1 MSVRFSPAVLALA
14 VGACAFV
21 PALPAAAALTASG
34 SSRNV
39 TATLVPEA
47 TALEPGQPLW
57 VGLHLKMAPH
67 WHTYW
72 KNPGDSGLPT
82 RIKWR
87 LADGA
92 SAGDIQWPRPE
103 RIPAG
108 PLMSYGYEDEVLL
121 LAEIRPPASVTSG
134 DMKIGARVDWLECR
148 EACLPGKAELD
159 ITVPVTK
166 GASRP
171 SLEWE
176 PVFRKF
182 RERLPLAS
190 PPLQAEA
197 VTTGAGLTLTVSGLA
212 APRQAYFF
220 PARTQVLEHAAPQTL
235 TPAGKAFRLQMT
247 PAANA
252 TPPEGIDG
260 VLEADGH
267 AYEISA
273 PVVVSAASA
282 AVTSPEPPV
291 GGASR
296 LLPALGLAFA
306 GGLILN
312 LMPCVLPVL
321 SLKVM
326 AFVRHGGES
335 RTAAL
340 RHGMAFTTGVL
351 AFFWLLAGG
360 LLALRAAGQQVG
372 WGFQLQSP
380 PFVVFLAALFLL
392 VALNL
397 FGVFAVGQSLT
408 AAGNLEARSNGLASS
423 FWSGALATIVA
434 TPCTAPFMGS
444 ALGLALGQPP
454 ASTLLIFGALGLG
467 MAAPYLVLS
476 ASPRLLKRLPRPGRW
491 MESLQQA
498 LGFPML
504 GTVVFLVW
512 LFGRQ
517 AGVNAMSGLLAAL
530 LLIAAGAWLYGRG
543 TAPTASR
550 GRRLALVISA
560 GVLVAVGLTL
570 GLSQAQASPASTGAQ
585 AQGWEPYSE
594 SRLAELRRAG
604 QPVFIDFTADWCLT
618 CQVNHRV
625 ALEAGDVRERF
636 ERQGVVRMKADWTLR
651 DERITRALAAHGRQ
665 GVPLYVLYGRGRDA
679 PARLLPEVLTP
690 GVVLQALDDAL

>member
-1 MSVRFSPAVLALA
+1 MSLRVPPAVLALA
-14 VGACAFV
+14 VAACAFLPVV
-21 PALPAAAALTASG
+21 PAGAALTASG

-39 TATLVPEA
+39 TVTLVPEA
-47 TALEPGQPLW
+47 TALEPGKPLW

-82 RIKWR
+82 RIQWR
-87 LADGA
+87 LPDGVT
-92 SAGDIQWPRPE
+92 AGDLQWPRPE

-108 PLMSYGYEDEVLL
+108 PLMSYGYEHEVLL
-121 LAEIRPPASVTSG
+121 LTEIRPSAAAPSG
-134 DMKIGARVDWLECR
+134 DMRIGARVEWLECR
-148 EACLPGKAELD
+148 EACLPGKAELE
-159 ITVPVTK
+159 ITVPVAK
-166 GASRP
+166 GAPWPGS
-171 SLEWE
+171 EWE

-182 RERLPLAS
+182 RERLPRAS
-190 PPLQAEA
+190 SGLQAEA
-197 VTTGAGLTLTVSGLA
+197 VTTGAGLTLTISGLA

-220 PARTQVLEHAAPQTL
+220 PARTQVVDHAAPQKL
-235 TPAGKAFRLQMT
+235 TPVGAAFRVQMT
-247 PAANA
+247 PAAN
-252 TPPEGIDG
+252 TTLPERIDG

-267 AYEISA
+267 AYEIHA
-273 PVVVSAASA
+273 PVVSASSA
-282 AVTSPEPPV
+282 AVTSPEPP
-291 GGASR
+291 ASAVSR
-296 LLPALGLAFA
+296 MLPALAFAFA

-335 RTAAL
+335 RMAAL
-340 RHGMAFTTGVL
+340 RHGLAFTMGVL

-408 AAGNLEARSNGLASS
+408 AAGNLEAKWSGLASS

-444 ALGLALGQPP
+444 ALGFALGQPP
-454 ASTLLIFGALGLG
+454 AATMLIFGALGLG
-467 MAAPYLVLS
+467 MAAPYLALS
-476 ASPRLLKRLPRPGRW
+476 ASPRLLRRLPKPGRW

-517 AGVNAMSGLLAAL
+517 SGVNAMSWLLAAL

-543 TAPTASR
+543 TAPTATR
-550 GRRLALVISA
+550 GGRLTLVTSAGALVA
-560 GVLVAVGLTL
+560 AGLTL
-570 GLSQAQASPASTGAQ
+570 GLSQAQASPASPGVQ
-585 AQGWEPYSE
+585 ADGWEPYSE
-594 SRLAELRRAG
+594 SRLADLRRAG

-625 ALEAGDVRERF
+625 ALEADDVRERF
-636 ERQGVVRMKADWTLR
+636 VRQGVIRMKADWTLR
-651 DERITRALAAHGRQ
+651 DERISRALAAHGRQ

-679 PARLLPEVLTP
+679 PARLLPEVLSP
-690 GVVLQALDDAL
+690 GVVLQALDETL